1 MNPVQPR
8 HLTAVM
14 LAVLTLT
21 LVGGALA
28 KLL

>member
-8 HLTAVM
+8 HLAAVM
-14 LAVLTLT
+14 LGILTLT

-28 KLL
+28 NLL